1 MKADEF
7 IVPNDPTKLKD
18 LVGVLMSGLKNRDI
32 KITDLEQRLAGMN
45 RNRFGVRTENAD
57 QLNLTL
63 ENAEIAVAADAPDE
77 AVDAKSKL
85 PDTGDDTALKPKR
98 KPLPD
103 HLPRNV
109 TELVPSSDSCG
120 SCGGALR
127 RIPSRGLEQ
136 TTAWQWARMSPKNW
150 NTSLAASW

>member
-1 MKADEF
+1 MKVDEF
-7 IVPNDPTKLKD
+7 IVPDDPTKLKD
-18 LVGVLMSGLKNRDI
+18 LVGVLMSELKSRDI

-45 RNRFGVRTENAD
+45 RSRFGVRSENAD

-63 ENAEIAVAADAPDE
+63 ENAEIAVAVDASDE
-77 AVDAKSKL
+77 AADGKSKL
-85 PDTGDDTALKPKR
+85 PDTGDDAPSKPKR
-98 KPLPD
+98 KSLPD

-127 RIPSRGLEQ
+127 RIGEDVTEELEYVPPLTVYMQ
-136 TTAWQWARMSPKNW
+136 TAAGQR
-150 NTSLAASW
+150 AASW